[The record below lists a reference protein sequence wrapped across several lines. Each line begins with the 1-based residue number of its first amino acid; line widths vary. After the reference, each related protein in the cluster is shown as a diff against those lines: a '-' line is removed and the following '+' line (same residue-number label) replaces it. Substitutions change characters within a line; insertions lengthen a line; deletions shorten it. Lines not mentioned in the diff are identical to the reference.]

1 MNRARFN
8 DGQFVTA
15 IDQPWLG
22 QMRIV
27 RRSVCTG
34 FSGWVC
40 EVPGF
45 SLFDIALEDGDLET
59 AMHRPRHY
67 QAA

>member
-1 MNRARFN
+1 MKRARFN

-27 RRSVCTG
+27 RRVAYTG

-40 EVPGF
+40 EIPHCP
-45 SLFDIALEDGDLET
+45 FDGAFADGELVT
-59 AMHRPRHY
+59 AFHRPRHH